1 MHKVSTC
8 WNFFQHL
15 LVNISAEGHIYLP
28 QLLGHSRKKF
38 NFSSVSAKK
47 IKTGSKDI
55 TLINGAF
62 YCKYKFIMRFEK
74 VLKLKWAFQLYQN
87 IFEA

>member
-8 WNFFQHL
+8 WNFSERL
-15 LVNISAEGHIYLP
+15 LVNVSAEGHIFLP

-38 NFSSVSAKK
+38 NFASVFFWRRKD
-47 IKTGSKDI
+47 TGSKDI

-62 YCKYKFIMRFEK
+62 YCKYKLIMH
-74 VLKLKWAFQLYQN
+74 LKKALKSNDFWKYK
-87 IFEA
+87 